1 MSDLLMRIAKRFTKR
16 TVEKEKGLLT
26 CLAKKKIRSRAM
38 GTLRCQLP
46 YLMDGNCILLALDS
60 DE

>member
-1 MSDLLMRIAKRFTKR
+1 MRIAKRFTKR